1 MKYVFSDDALDDL
14 LAVWEYTS
22 RRWDEARAD
31 LHIDA
36 VAVRFAW
43 LTRNT
48 GLCQERPN
56 LEEGLHSYLER
67 SHVIVFRQTDRG
79 MEIVRVLCGRIDP
92 ERHTR

>member
-1 MKYVFSDDALDDL
+1 MKYVVSDDALDDL

-22 RRWDEARAD
+22 GRWGEARAD
-31 LHIDA
+31 LYMDA
-36 VAVRFAW
+36 LTVRFAW

-48 GLCQERPN
+48 GLWQERSD
-56 LEEGLHSYLER
+56 LGEGIHSYPER

-79 MEIVRVLCGRIDP
+79 MEIVRVLHGRMDP